1 MPGMITLFLIAGG
14 IIFLQQ
20 HNKKLARQIER
31 EVSPMQMGTTGSE
44 PKTPKTPKP
53 AVANSGFTE
62 ALEKLSRE
70 RKRPRHYEFP
80 AENFIFKAPGPDW
93 LSTSSSQVP
102 EAQVILEHTDGDCMF
117 VIIGEALGED
127 GSYTEKDL
135 REVVKRHMLTF
146 TPHLQFVNK
155 GKIDSKGM
163 SFNRFD
169 ARARMDSSKRY
180 IVNIRT
186 FRCRRVSGHRHSS
199 PSHRAG
205 SVTPPI
211 SAGSFNCP

>member
-1 MPGMITLFLIAGG
+1 MTWDDNQSFSSDPAQNVTVKLAPPSRTVERARRKSPLVEFAMPGMITLFLIAGG

-127 GSYTEKDL
+127 GSYT
-135 REVVKRHMLTF
+135 
-146 TPHLQFVNK
+146 
-155 GKIDSKGM
+155 
-163 SFNRFD
+163 
-169 ARARMDSSKRY
+169 
-180 IVNIRT
+180 
-186 FRCRRVSGHRHSS
+186 
-199 PSHRAG
+199 
-205 SVTPPI
+205 
-211 SAGSFNCP
+211 